1 MPKCSVSKLIATY
14 HTKTDQK
21 ERERERETDKRE
33 RERERE
39 RERCGG
45 ACEVHNS
52 RFFQF
57 VAYSQIHCLDWWLHH
72 SPTHS
77 TKMQKH

>member
-39 RERCGG
+39 RDVGVHAKYTTHDFSSLWHTVKSTVLTGG
-45 ACEVHNS
+45 CT
-52 RFFQF
+52 
-57 VAYSQIHCLDWWLHH
+57 IHLH
-72 SPTHS
+72 
-77 TKMQKH
+77 M

>member
-39 RERCGG
+39 REMWGCMRSTQLTIFPVCGIQS
-45 ACEVHNS
+45 NPLS
-52 RFFQF
+52 
-57 VAYSQIHCLDWWLHH
+57 
-72 SPTHS
+72 
-77 TKMQKH
+77 